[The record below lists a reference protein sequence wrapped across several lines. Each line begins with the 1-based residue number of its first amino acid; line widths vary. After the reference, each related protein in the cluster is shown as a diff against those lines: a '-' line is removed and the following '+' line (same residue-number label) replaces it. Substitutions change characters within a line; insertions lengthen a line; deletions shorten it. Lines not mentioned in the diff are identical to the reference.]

1 MSKGPSPTAIGS
13 FVVAGLAL
21 AISAA
26 IYFGSV
32 SFSSGDPQFVMFF
45 DESVAGLAEGAKVKL
60 RGVPIGSVKRIAL
73 RLPNQADNDP
83 RIPVFI
89 EISVDALTRLG
100 ALTNVSDRDTE
111 ESMKRAIDRG
121 LRGRL
126 QMESL
131 ITGMYY
137 VELDFEPDPTPPVY
151 AQDPERIEHSEIPT
165 LPSQF
170 AAIGRT
176 ASDMATQIATIP
188 FNELSDHMLSLV
200 KSIDLILTELRER
213 DLVDT
218 VADTLESVRDQVGE
232 MNVGE
237 TLSDLQITIQ
247 NLNKLLEQAGDK
259 VDPLTA
265 EVQTIATDLK
275 KTLQSVQD
283 SMAAVERTGNQ
294 VGEALAPNSPLIYR
308 TEKAMAELAKAA
320 DAIARL
326 ADQLERNPSAVV
338 RGKAIQETSR

>member
-13 FVVAGLAL
+13 FVISGLVL
-21 AISAA
+21 AIGAA

-60 RGVPIGSVKRIAL
+60 RGVPIGVVKRITL
-73 RLPNQADNDP
+73 RLPNQADTDQ
-83 RIPVFI
+83 RIPVFV
-89 EISVDALTRLG
+89 EIHTDALRRLG
-100 ALTNVSDRDTE
+100 ALTDVSDYDLD
-111 ESMKRAIDRG
+111 ESLKRAVERG

-137 VELDFEPDPTPPVY
+137 VELDFEPDPAPPAY
-151 AQDPERIEHSEIPT
+151 AQDPQQVEHKEIPT

-200 KSIDLILTELRER
+200 KSIDLILAELRER
-213 DLVDT
+213 ELVDT
-218 VADTLESVRDQVGE
+218 VADTLEAVRDQVQE
-232 MNVGE
+232 ISIGE
-237 TLSDLQITIQ
+237 TLAELQTTIQ
-247 NLNKLLEQAGDK
+247 HLNKLLVQAEQQL
-259 VDPLTA
+259 DPVSKDIRAIVA
-265 EVQTIATDLK
+265 ELK
-275 KTLQSVQD
+275 KTLESMQSGMGAVTRAGDQIDAALSPD
-283 SMAAVERTGNQ
+283 STLRFQIEQ
-294 VGEALAPNSPLIYR
+294 
-308 TEKAMAELAKAA
+308 AMAELANAA

-338 RGKAIQETSR
+338 RGKAIKETSR